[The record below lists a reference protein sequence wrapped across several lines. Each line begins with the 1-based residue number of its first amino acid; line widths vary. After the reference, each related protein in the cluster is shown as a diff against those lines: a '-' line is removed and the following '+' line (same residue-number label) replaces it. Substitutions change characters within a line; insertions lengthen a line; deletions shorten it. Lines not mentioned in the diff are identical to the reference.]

1 MVWLKQTL
9 LSDKMPKENEHYS
22 CIAPKTIDSVTRMGN
37 KNYPQIDLEEY
48 KYRIKKTKMTKFKS
62 NELESN
68 SESELES
75 DTELEAKSEPHS
87 DSE

>member
-1 MVWLKQTL
+1 M
-9 LSDKMPKENEHYS
+9 SKENEHYS

-48 KYRIKKTKMTKFKS
+48 KYRMKKTKMTKFKS